1 MKKCAA
7 HHVMRGP
14 LWFHNQTVIR
24 FFLVCEEHNMG
35 TSLYNKIPL
44 GRSSVLSSTPVRA
57 ALLLAGCLGVALAWM
72 ALNVL
77 K

>member
-1 MKKCAA
+1 MQKSAV
-7 HHVMRGP
+7 HHVMRAA
-14 LWFHNQTVIR
+14 LCFIIKASSD
-24 FFLVCEEHNMG
+24 FLVCEEHNMG

-57 ALLLAGCLGVALAWM
+57 ALLLAGCLGAALAWM
-72 ALNVL
+72 AFNVL